1 MMRQK
6 MREDG
11 FYYPWGK
18 KKKKKKKS
26 STRGYSSSL
35 FFCPPSP
42 FLSLS
47 LSFSLARS
55 LRKTAES
62 DSREDRQEQRR
73 EKSNVTIVGLAA
85 QEAKRD
91 NSSICRMITIARA
104 GIKSMPQ
111 SGGDIG
117 YPPWILI
124 QGTRVR

>member
-1 MMRQK
+1 L
-6 MREDG
+6 
-11 FYYPWGK
+11 GK
-18 KKKKKKKS
+18 KKKKKKIVDARILLFS
-26 STRGYSSSL
+26 VFLSPLSL
-35 FFCPPSP
+35 S
-42 FLSLS
+42 LSLS

-104 GIKSMPQ
+104 DIKSMPQ